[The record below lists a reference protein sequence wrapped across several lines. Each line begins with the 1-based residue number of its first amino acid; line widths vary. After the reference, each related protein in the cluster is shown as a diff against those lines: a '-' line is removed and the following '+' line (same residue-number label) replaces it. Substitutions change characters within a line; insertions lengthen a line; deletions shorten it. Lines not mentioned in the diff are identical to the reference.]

1 MLLTWHNLHYYQEL
15 MQGLRGAIEAG
26 TLQDFIA
33 AFPSTALGRRRGMKS
48 NIRMIATDLDGT
60 LLRHDGTLSE
70 RTIAAFRAAAAA
82 GLTITLASGRPPRS
96 VLPIAQQLG
105 VDGLAVCSNGA
116 IVYDLERGAVLHNEA
131 VPRAALTEIINAMR
145 GPGAQRQFCDRARKP
160 DRPRAGF
167 PPSSARRSRAIPR
180 GWVTP
185 MRCAPTMS

>member
-1 MLLTWHNLHYYQEL
+1 
-15 MQGLRGAIEAG
+15 
-26 TLQDFIA
+26 
-33 AFPSTALGRRRGMKS
+33 MKS

-145 GPGAQRQFCDRARKP
+145 AREPSVSFATEHGNRIGHEPAFPLRRHGDPGQSP
-160 DRPRAGF
+160 AG
-167 PPSSARRSRAIPR
+167 
-180 GWVTP
+180 G
-185 MRCAPTMS
+185 